1 MRELRKNNTPNEKLG
16 WYYRHW
22 KGMNLSIEETKTYQ
36 DIPWDVQCKAD
47 WRING
52 ELQAMKAKAK
62 AERKVEEAAKT
73 TAQLAEKIEKAET
86 LDEVFPD

>member
-1 MRELRKNNTPNEKLG
+1 
-16 WYYRHW
+16 
-22 KGMNLSIEETKTYQ
+22 MNLSIEETKTYQ

-62 AERKVEEAAKT
+62 AERKQQQQAAKT
-73 TAQLAEKIEKAET
+73 TAELAEQIDKAES
-86 LDEVFPD
+86 LDEAFPDQKTHTNS